1 VIAAVVAG
9 IALGYAFGGR
19 LSRIGGADLRWLP
32 LLYAS
37 AALQFLGSPLQGMP
51 GLALVLL
58 SFAGLVVFAAANFHY
73 AGMGVVLVGVLMNFL
88 VIAINGGMPVRADAV
103 VEAGIADRSEL
114 DDLDF
119 TAKRHLER
127 DDDTLMVLADII
139 PVPAGPLSQVLSFGD
154 LVMSVGVADL
164 LVHLMRRPKRIATD
178 ADPPSPSPS
187 PDPAA
192 TTQPEPEA
200 SASTDTG

>member
-1 VIAAVVAG
+1 MYVIAAVVAG

-19 LSRIGGADLRWLP
+19 LTRIGEADLRWLP

-37 AALQFLGSPLQGMP
+37 AALQFLGSPLRGAP
-51 GLALVLL
+51 GLLLVLL
-58 SFAGLVVFAAANFHY
+58 SFVGLVVFTAANFQH
-73 AGMGVVLVGVLMNFL
+73 AGMGVVLVGVLMNL
-88 VIAINGGMPVRADAV
+88 VVIAVNGGMPVRADAIV
-103 VEAGIADRSEL
+103 AAGIAERSEL

-139 PVPAGPLSQVLSFGD
+139 PVPAGPLSQVVSFGD

-164 LVHLMRRPKRIATD
+164 LVHLMRRPKRA
-178 ADPPSPSPS
+178 APANGASAERPSPPV
-187 PDPAA
+187 
-192 TTQPEPEA
+192 QEA
-200 SASTDTG
+200 SASPDTG

>member
-1 VIAAVVAG
+1 VYVIAAVVAG

-37 AALQFLGSPLQGMP
+37 AALQFLGSPLRGMP

-58 SFAGLVVFAAANFHY
+58 SFVGLIVFAAANFHY

-88 VIAINGGMPVRADAV
+88 VIAVNGGMPVRADAI
-103 VEAGIADRSEL
+103 VEAGIAERSEL

-119 TAKRHLER
+119 TAKRHLEH
-127 DDDTLMVLADII
+127 DDDTLIVLADII
-139 PVPAGPLSQVLSFGD
+139 PVPAGPLSQVVSFGD

-164 LVHLMRRPKRIATD
+164 IVHLMRRPKRIAAD
-178 ADPPSPSPS
+178 AE
-187 PDPAA
+187 AA
-192 TTQPEPEA
+192 TQPEQEA

>member
-1 VIAAVVAG
+1 MYVIAAVAAG

-19 LSRIGGADLRWLP
+19 LSRIGEADLRWLP

-37 AALQFLGSPLQGMP
+37 AALQFLGAPLGGAP

-58 SFAGLVVFAAANFHY
+58 SFAGLVVFAAANFHH

-88 VIAINGGMPVRADAV
+88 VIAVNGGMPVRADAIV
-103 VEAGIADRSEL
+103 QAGIADRDEL

-119 TAKRHLER
+119 SAKRHLER
-127 DDDTLMVLADII
+127 DDDALMVLADIV
-139 PVPAGPLSQVLSFGD
+139 PVPAGPLAQVVSFGD

-164 LVHLMRRPKRIATD
+164 IVHLMRRPKRIATD
-178 ADPPSPSPS
+178 ADRDAEAPSQ
-187 PDPAA
+187 PA
-192 TTQPEPEA
+192 PEA

>member
-1 VIAAVVAG
+1 MIAAVAAG

-19 LSRIGGADLRWLP
+19 LSRIGEADLRWLP

-37 AALQFLGSPLQGMP
+37 AALQFLGAPLGGTP

-58 SFAGLVVFAAANFHY
+58 SFAGLVVFAAANFHH

-88 VIAINGGMPVRADAV
+88 VIAVNGGMPVRADAIV
-103 VEAGIADRSEL
+103 QAGIADRDEL

-119 TAKRHLER
+119 SAKRHLER
-127 DDDTLMVLADII
+127 DDDALMVLADIV
-139 PVPAGPLSQVLSFGD
+139 PVPAGPLAQVVSFGD

-164 LVHLMRRPKRIATD
+164 IVHWMRRPKRIATD
-178 ADPPSPSPS
+178 ADPDAEAPSQ
-187 PDPAA
+187 PA
-192 TTQPEPEA
+192 PEA